1 MEIDDINDISVIEDE
16 IIIEIMKDHPQL
28 YDNLNYNEYNIKE
41 RLELNAFLYEQ
52 YRILGLQE
60 KHKLKR
66 IEILK
71 DEYIGNLYTELK
83 FGDIKM
89 TKTEI
94 ERYMIPKDEKAIRF
108 QKLYMRQQIRTET
121 FEYIADSFKQQNFA
135 MANYIKNMQL

>member
-1 MEIDDINDISVIEDE
+1 METKEINEILVIEDE
-16 IIIEIMKDHPQL
+16 IIIEIMKDHPDL

-52 YRILGLQE
+52 YRILALQE

-83 FGDIKM
+83 YGDLKM

-121 FEYIADSFKQQNFA
+121 FEYIADSFKQQNYA
-135 MANYIKNMQL
+135 MGNYIKNMQL